1 MDADRSAGPDGAPP
15 SRRSR
20 PTTLRRGAHSPS
32 RRPARGTRRRS
43 TPTAPSEPRSRRPT
57 ATLAPLAALAAVAV
71 VLGAAATPVL
81 AYRSEIRHQVVG
93 VTPRSTDHSTRPRT
107 TAPAGAGTTS
117 AARCPLT
124 GLPAPGGVV
133 PARPALAVKVDNY
146 PNARPQSALDQADV
160 VFEEPVEGGV
170 TRLVAVYQCQ
180 APPLIGPVRSARE
193 PDVAIAD
200 ELSDPVFVHAGG
212 IQPILAMLEAANLD
226 NIDVVF
232 SYSSSVLQPP
242 GRYPPYDTYVAAD
255 TMWQLAGKRET
266 SPAPLFSYDATTDPG
281 GKPVASVHIPFSSY
295 SDATWTWSASDANWQ
310 LSYSGV
316 PATTYR
322 GATLTGTQEPIAVA
336 NVVIETVHTFTGP
349 WVENSLGAHEVEV
362 VATGSGPATVL
373 RDGRAI
379 SGRWYRKSLRSA
391 PRLRDAAGHTIDLT
405 PGETWVEL
413 VPSTVP
419 VTTEPP
425 TTAGSTGSAGTT
437 G

>member
-1 MDADRSAGPDGAPP
+1 MDGDRSAGPNGAPQ
-15 SRRSR
+15 SSRSR
-20 PTTLRRGAHSPS
+20 PTTLRRGAHSPP
-32 RRPARGTRRRS
+32 RRSARGTQRRS
-43 TPTAPSEPRSRRPT
+43 TPTAPAEPHSRRPT
-57 ATLAPLAALAAVAV
+57 ATLALFAALAAAAV
-71 VLGAAATPVL
+71 VLGAAATPIL
-81 AYRSEIRHQVVG
+81 AYRSKIHHRVGG
-93 VTPRSTDHSTRPRT
+93 VTHHSTQHHTTRHHT
-107 TAPAGAGTTS
+107 TAPTGVSTTS
-117 AARCPLT
+117 KARCPLT
-124 GLPAPGGVV
+124 GLPAPGGIV

-146 PNARPQSALDQADV
+146 PDARPQSALDQADV

-212 IQPILAMLEAANLD
+212 IQPILAMLDAANLD

-232 SYSSSVLQPP
+232 SYSSSVLHPP
-242 GRYPPYDTYVAAD
+242 GRYPPYDTYVAAN
-255 TMWQLAGKRET
+255 TMWQLADKRVT
-266 SPAPLFSYDATTDPG
+266 PPAPLFSYDATTDPG
-281 GKPVASVHIPFSSY
+281 GKPVASVNIPFSSY
-295 SDATWTWSASDANWQ
+295 SDATWTWSGSDRSWQ

-316 PATTYR
+316 PATTYS
-322 GATLTGTQEPIAVA
+322 GATLTGTQEPIKVA

-379 SGRWYRKSLRSA
+379 SGTWYRSSLRSA

-413 VPSTVP
+413 VPSTVH

-425 TTAGSTGSAGTT
+425 TTAGTT